1 MSHAG
6 IFKTY
11 VIGEILTAPEA
22 DETPGGVKVSHF
34 QMLVRAEEDD
44 SSEGTTLYCSAWRG
58 AAIAANK
65 QLDVGMLVWAEGK
78 ISTSDDPC
86 KMVLNVNRF
95 QILSDI
101 QPDSPQFSTAQGTMP
116 YSGDPNVSY
125 PIRRNLTHINPSQI
139 LDVTTSVPKNRLPP
153 KPTKR

>member
-1 MSHAG
+1 MSHPG

-34 QMLVRAEEDD
+34 QMLIRTEDEGD
-44 SSEGTTLYCSAWRG
+44 SANGTVLQCSAWRG
-58 AAIAANK
+58 AAIAAAK
-65 QLDVGMLVWAEGK
+65 QLDTGMLIWAEGK
-78 ISTSDDPC
+78 VSTSDDPC
-86 KMVLNVNRF
+86 QMVLNVNRF
-95 QILSDI
+95 QILSDVE
-101 QPDSPQFSTAQGTMP
+101 PDSPQFSTAQGTMP

-125 PIRRNLTHINPSQI
+125 PVRRAINHVNPSQQVDI
-139 LDVTTSVPKNRLPP
+139 VAPKNRLPP